1 MQLEDKFYCN
11 TTFVHGFSVFCLAQ
25 YFPKASLYVVVP
37 YGQNDD
43 VDALTIH
50 QLHRLVQKSTW
61 TFERPL
67 AWSPSHPYLCGD
79 ICEMDLKGGL
89 LIG

>member
-1 MQLEDKFYCN
+1 MGN
-11 TTFVHGFSVFCLAQ
+11 Q
-25 YFPKASLYVVVP
+25 YFPKASLHFVVP
-37 YGQNDD
+37 YGQNDN
-43 VDALTIH
+43 VDALTMH
-50 QLHRLVQKSTW
+50 QLHRLLQKSTW
-61 TFERPL
+61 TSERPL